1 MLRNLRDIL
10 EFWEVV
16 NCREVKESK
25 WTTNF
30 SILSILDI
38 LSSYPNEFW
47 KYPVIIYY
55 LKNKNG
61 DKFEELFLIFLRK
74 LFVNLFKV
82 YIVSPTINSIKASI
96 LSLNSSILHDE
107 TPNFEFR
114 NVTEEELKNGIK
126 RLNRKAV
133 RMLLKLLAY
142 NTEEQNELLPY
153 NWEIEHILPIK
164 WQPSYFNSNENE
176 VNELIETIGNKIP
189 FEKKLNIIAS
199 NGYFSKK
206 QEQYGKSNIAIAKAM
221 SNSDIKDWKLEEIRE
236 RNIRIIDEVIDT
248 FNSWDSSVSNSNILS
263 KEEKEAIE
271 LIKNKGLEKYL

>member
-16 NCREVKESK
+16 NCREEKESK

-126 RLNRKAV
+126 RLNKKAV

-142 NTEEQNELLPY
+142 NTEGQNELLPY

-164 WQPSYFNSNENE
+164 WQPSYFNSNEDE

-248 FNSWDSSVSNSNILS
+248 FNSWDSSVSNSNVLS
-263 KEEKEAIE
+263 KEEIEAIK